1 MLNKYTKQLPGAA
14 NVRVYANNE
23 LGRIEMS
30 ISSIIDIL
38 KILNVPVELGAPD
51 SAGIGFRTLRIPN

>member
-1 MLNKYTKQLPGAA
+1 MLNKYVKQPPTAA
-14 NVRVYANNE
+14 SVRIYANSE
-23 LGRIEMS
+23 LGRIETS

-51 SAGIGFRTLRIPN
+51 SAGIGFRTVRVPN

>member
-1 MLNKYTKQLPGAA
+1 MLIKYTKQAPTAA
-14 NVRVYANNE
+14 NMRIYADNEFRRVE
-23 LGRIEMS
+23 GS

-51 SAGIGFRTLRIPN
+51 SAGLGFRTLRVPN